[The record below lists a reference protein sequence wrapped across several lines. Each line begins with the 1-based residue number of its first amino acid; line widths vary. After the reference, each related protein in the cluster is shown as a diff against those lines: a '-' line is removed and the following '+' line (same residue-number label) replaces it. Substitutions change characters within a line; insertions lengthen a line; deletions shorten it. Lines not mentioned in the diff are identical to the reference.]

1 MINPFKKPYTPQ
13 EEALFK
19 FLSTVKMFELLTPE
33 EMNLFL
39 PFLFL
44 RKYKEREVVFFRNDP
59 SHAFYIVKSGKVS
72 LNIDIKEKFET
83 LTQLTAGKGF
93 GDNVF
98 LSKTKRIYSA
108 VVNSEEAEIY
118 VVPQVNI
125 FEIFDKHVHVKAKIL
140 TSLASLYNGYTE
152 NLFKAYKSSSN
163 FFELAQVYVER

>member
-83 LTQLTAGKGF
+83 LTQLSLSRSRAATFSRYSIMICLRSTRPPKWSTYIRDEHECIVYCLVSGVYYLKSTTSIPLINLIPDFSGFFIFLLRKGF
-93 GDNVF
+93 
-98 LSKTKRIYSA
+98 I
-108 VVNSEEAEIY
+108 
-118 VVPQVNI
+118 Q
-125 FEIFDKHVHVKAKIL
+125 
-140 TSLASLYNGYTE
+140 
-152 NLFKAYKSSSN
+152 
-163 FFELAQVYVER
+163 